1 MKTGEHYQSQTDTAF
16 DLAELLAFL
25 WLKKFRIVF
34 FTILIV
40 IAGAYHIFNLPK
52 IYTASS
58 TILLGDGE
66 QGFSLSSTIANFG
79 NDGDAKIDTYIEFIR
94 SRQFIGQVV
103 DELSLVY
110 DLEFRPVSGDVTNE
124 YVRDHA
130 IDVLLEGLS
139 LSRLGD
145 TTLLKVMFSSEKPKT
160 AAAVANTIGP
170 AFFAFQSDM
179 GKQKANATSQ
189 WLSQQLVE
197 LQTKLAVAEQTLQ
210 DFLIDNNLTDV
221 SSKIEIARIEISGLL
236 QERLAI
242 EKMFAEVS
250 ASVGQVQLAAG
261 KIEQLVQIP
270 WVLNNQMMI
279 SVRRNISAQEQLFAE
294 LSKRYK
300 SKHHRYISAV
310 TTLSTLRNEQQS
322 LVLELSAGLMQEFD
336 KLKIRKRSVDN
347 QVESAKKAHGE
358 LGKHELQ
365 LDRLRREVESTQTLY
380 EVFLSRLRETEIL
393 KDLGSSEQFAVIDT
407 ASVPVGPSKP
417 RVALL
422 MALVLMFGSLAS
434 SGFWL
439 VLHLVSDKKTRFK
452 KLLQMQGLALLGEL
466 PKPAKVKNAKTKN
479 SSFEIKIPTKAEAF
493 YTDSV
498 RVLRSELMVRSDELP
513 IRTLVLTSVQHGKR
527 RSKLAIELAESFA
540 GLEKSIIVDADL
552 RQPQIG
558 IEYGLEQLTPGL
570 TNFISRRSA
579 FSESNFREK
588 GSQLSVMPSGAIPND
603 PLVYLTKPRFGEF
616 IKKLGVLF
624 EQVIIEAPPVN
635 AYSDT
640 LVVSKLVDAVV
651 LLCDVEVTESADLL
665 EAIQR
670 LQDSGAPLLGVVF
683 ENSKNIKSKLP
694 QRSRGKSLI
703 KKVINY

>member
-300 SKHHRYISAV
+300 SKHHR
-310 TTLSTLRNEQQS
+310 
-322 LVLELSAGLMQEFD
+322 
-336 KLKIRKRSVDN
+336 
-347 QVESAKKAHGE
+347 
-358 LGKHELQ
+358 
-365 LDRLRREVESTQTLY
+365 
-380 EVFLSRLRETEIL
+380 
-393 KDLGSSEQFAVIDT
+393 
-407 ASVPVGPSKP
+407 
-417 RVALL
+417 
-422 MALVLMFGSLAS
+422 
-434 SGFWL
+434 
-439 VLHLVSDKKTRFK
+439 
-452 KLLQMQGLALLGEL
+452 
-466 PKPAKVKNAKTKN
+466 
-479 SSFEIKIPTKAEAF
+479 
-493 YTDSV
+493 
-498 RVLRSELMVRSDELP
+498 
-513 IRTLVLTSVQHGKR
+513 
-527 RSKLAIELAESFA
+527 
-540 GLEKSIIVDADL
+540 
-552 RQPQIG
+552 
-558 IEYGLEQLTPGL
+558 
-570 TNFISRRSA
+570 
-579 FSESNFREK
+579 
-588 GSQLSVMPSGAIPND
+588 
-603 PLVYLTKPRFGEF
+603 
-616 IKKLGVLF
+616 
-624 EQVIIEAPPVN
+624 
-635 AYSDT
+635 
-640 LVVSKLVDAVV
+640 
-651 LLCDVEVTESADLL
+651 
-665 EAIQR
+665 
-670 LQDSGAPLLGVVF
+670 
-683 ENSKNIKSKLP
+683 
-694 QRSRGKSLI
+694 
-703 KKVINY
+703 